1 MISYKY
7 NALSFDGQ
15 KVKGVIEAVDE
26 YQAVEKIKEK
36 NRLVLNIE
44 EIKNTSASSIFS
56 KEIGKKVDNKALS
69 VMCSQF
75 SIILSAGTPINTCIK
90 MIANQ
95 TEDKRL
101 KKMLEKAYDDV
112 NHGSSLEAAFRKN
125 YDGLPEVFLE
135 TIKAGEQSG
144 SLVNS
149 FDNMKNYFEKS
160 FKTTQKLKSA
170 TTYPLFVFVIAIIV
184 VIVVM
189 VVVVPTL
196 TSVFDE
202 LGGELP
208 GMTKVLI
215 AVSNWFTTYWML
227 LLGIILVIYIIYKLY
242 TSNEK
247 GKVWKAEEQ
256 LKLPVIGKITSL
268 TNAQE
273 FSNIMATLLD
283 AGLVVSDALRVTS
296 KCLSNYAMSK
306 EVYAMAEQIE
316 VGVSLSDAMASSK
329 YLPNVLKEMTGVGE
343 QSGELIKTLKT
354 ISDYYANESD
364 YAVKAALDK
373 LEPTMLIILAIFA
386 GYIVI
391 SIYLPMFSM
400 YSMM

>member
-215 AVSNWFTTYWML
+215 AVSNWFTAYWML

>member
-44 EIKNTSASSIFS
+44 EIKSTSANSIFS

-208 GMTKVLI
+208 DMTKVLI

-227 LLGIILVIYIIYKLY
+227 LLGIVLVIYIIYKLY

-316 VGVSLSDAMASSK
+316 VGVSLSDAMSSSK

>member
-56 KEIGKKVDNKALS
+56 KEIGKKADNKALS

-329 YLPNVLKEMTGVGE
+329 YLPYVLKEMTGVGE

>member
-1 MISYKY
+1 MI
-7 NALSFDGQ
+7 
-15 KVKGVIEAVDE
+15 
-26 YQAVEKIKEK
+26 
-36 NRLVLNIE
+36 
-44 EIKNTSASSIFS
+44 
-56 KEIGKKVDNKALS
+56 
-69 VMCSQF
+69 
-75 SIILSAGTPINTCIK
+75 
-90 MIANQ
+90 
-95 TEDKRL
+95 
-101 KKMLEKAYDDV
+101 
-112 NHGSSLEAAFRKN
+112 
-125 YDGLPEVFLE
+125 
-135 TIKAGEQSG
+135 
-144 SLVNS
+144 
-149 FDNMKNYFEKS
+149 
-160 FKTTQKLKSA
+160 
-170 TTYPLFVFVIAIIV
+170 
-184 VIVVM
+184 
-189 VVVVPTL
+189 
-196 TSVFDE
+196 
-202 LGGELP
+202 
-208 GMTKVLI
+208 
-215 AVSNWFTTYWML
+215 
-227 LLGIILVIYIIYKLY
+227 LLGIILVIYIIFKLY

-247 GKVWKAEEQ
+247 GKIWKAEEQ

-268 TNAQE
+268 SNAQE
-273 FSNIMATLLD
+273 FSNIMSTLLD